1 VETVGLASFRLAFEA
16 LAGSAVDAC
25 VLPVEN
31 SLGGIVQEVNDYLW
45 EFSGLRVTREH
56 VHPVIHCLVG
66 RRDAPI
72 TRAMSHP
79 QALAQCRN
87 WLHARGIEEATAQDT
102 AGAARWLAENP
113 TPGLAAIASAAAARR
128 YDLEVL
134 AEGIQDALSNRTR
147 FLVVDRGLPARPAE
161 CAGGCRSSLAMVTAH
176 KPGSLVE
183 ALQCFSQR
191 GVNLARLDSRPIAGR
206 PFQYRFYLDFEVGD
220 AGAAEAALA
229 ELESVAAEVRL
240 FGTFPAALV

>member
-1 VETVGLASFRLAFEA
+1 MCQRQGSESQAVQSAAMVTVKAYSDAMGDFRRGMLTKPNGSGTPDYPSAFAGL
-16 LAGSAVDAC
+16 
-25 VLPVEN
+25 VL
-31 SLGGIVQEVNDYLW
+31 
-45 EFSGLRVTREH
+45 RH
-56 VHPVIHCLVG
+56 VHEEEAGVAVHGDVVQRELRAVEVLVLGDVRGSDELAVQIVGPRVIRTLERFSNVPRAVVVEDGAFVG
-66 RRDAPI
+66 SRCI
-72 TRAMSHP
+72 VTE
-79 QALAQCRN
+79 
-87 WLHARGIEEATAQDT
+87 GVIIEE
-102 AGAARWLAENP
+102 GADDHE
-113 TPGLAAIASAAAARR
+113 
-128 YDLEVL
+128 
-134 AEGIQDALSNRTR
+134 
-147 FLVVDRGLPARPAE
+147 FDRGLPARPAE